1 MAQLHLPHMPHSPA
15 WDTLTRSHVSVLK
28 MCLFYAVPLSV
39 VPSAMIYFAGV
50 RYGGNILPALS
61 EIQLQAIG
69 VVFFAVELAMTFLVA
84 YFIQRL
90 GEVIDI
96 KPAYEDAYKLAVV
109 VPTPLWLAPLF
120 LFIPSFML
128 NLAVGAA
135 ALILSGM
142 LIFYTV
148 PSILRVEEEGHA
160 ILLSGSILAAG
171 LVAWVAMMFLTLISW
186 SFISSSLL
194 LLI

>member
-1 MAQLHLPHMPHSPA
+1 MPRSLLWDALTHSHIPA
-15 WDTLTRSHVSVLK
+15 VK
-28 MCLFYAVPLSV
+28 MCLFYAAPLSV
-39 VPSAMIYFAGV
+39 IPPTMVYFAGV

-61 EIQLQAIG
+61 EIQLLAIG
-69 VVFFAVELAMTFLVA
+69 VVFFLVEVAMTFLVA

-96 KPAYEDAYKLAVV
+96 KPDYADAYKLAVV

-120 LFIPSFML
+120 LFIPSFGL
-128 NLAVGAA
+128 NLTVGAA
-135 ALILSGM
+135 ALVLSGM

-148 PSILRVEEEGHA
+148 PSILRVADEGRA

-171 LVAWVAMMFLTLISW
+171 LVAWAAMMYLTLITW
-186 SFISSSLL
+186 SFVSSSLL